1 MVSVIPPKR
10 TPFHGIAEAMSEF
23 GRNAPQ
29 LLEERFQK
37 QRGLS
42 AIDDLENALKA
53 GVVNEKGERR
63 DLTPQEMVSKLAKAY
78 TLNPS
83 LERSGLGQTFLQQTQ
98 RADIANKF
106 PLQPGGKENTSPQE
120 AQQPVSFK
128 DLVPPRPSMI
138 QNPQGLQEFQL
149 PYGPDE
155 IAKTRQEARRRNY
168 TPEIEERLVNDMKEY
183 NQAAA
188 QRREY
193 EIQNYTQ
200 QQQQRRDTQEN
211 QKLFGNY
218 LQNNAKELWDNPDDR
233 ELALKASDR
242 LLSNPLEKN
251 ASFADVLSKVKNEL
265 RPYQAARESL
275 KKTLE
280 RPLFGQTND
289 QRELASRRAKMMVDM
304 GQKPMLQLMIAN
316 GGHGDVEEARL
327 LNPLPQDVEKS
338 LSKIQP
344 FKNPLEMVKSIE
356 PDSEQFHAQLEKGR
370 KIRDA
375 QEKFASDFL
384 AKTISPGKSYDEPGT
399 NLILTRKALM
409 DKGASWEEAGKII
422 DKAIVE
428 GKINLDPQQMIDHQ
442 KLGYPPLTGDS
453 YLDTVMNNL
462 MFPITGKE

>member
-1 MVSVIPPKR
+1 MVSILPPKR
-10 TPFHGIAEAMSEF
+10 NVFSGIAEAMSEF

-29 LLEERFQK
+29 LMEERFQR

-42 AIDDLENALKA
+42 AIDELQNAIKT
-53 GVVNEKGERR
+53 GVVDEKGQRR
-63 DLTPQEMVSKLAKAY
+63 DLSPQEMVGNLAKAY

-83 LERSGLGQTFLQQTQ
+83 LERSGLGQTFLQQSQ
-98 RADIANKF
+98 RADAVKNF
-106 PLQPGGKENTSPQE
+106 PLTPGGEAQGKGEESPQ
-120 AQQPVSFK
+120 PITFK

-155 IAKTRQEARRRNY
+155 IAKTRQEARRRGY
-168 TPEIEERLVNDMKEY
+168 TPEIEERIVNDIKEY

-188 QRREY
+188 QKREY
-193 EIQNYTQ
+193 EIQNYAQ

-233 ELALKASDR
+233 ELALKAADK

-280 RPLFGQTND
+280 RPLFGQTKD

-327 LNPLPQDVEKS
+327 LNPLPEDFEKS
-338 LSKIQP
+338 LTRLQP
-344 FKNPLEMVKSIE
+344 FKNPLELVKSIE
-356 PDSEQFHAQLEKGR
+356 PDSEQFHSQLEKGR
-370 KIRDA
+370 KIRDS
-375 QEKFASDFL
+375 QEKFASEYL
-384 AKTISPGKSYDEPGT
+384 AKSIKPGKSFNEPGT
-399 NLILTRKALM
+399 NLLLTRKHLM
-409 DKGASWEEAGKII
+409 EKNATWEEAGKII

-442 KLGYPPLTGDS
+442 KLAYPPLTGDS